1 MRRITSALF
10 LDFDN
15 IFSGLLALDR
25 AAAFVLAEDPG
36 TLVDGLGGHGLGDAA
51 HRDLLVRRVYLNP
64 NGTVPDA
71 APANGDGRLRFD
83 RFRPHLVRAGFEVI
97 DCPALTLQHKNAADI
112 RIVMDVL
119 AALDAPVRYDE
130 IIVASSDA
138 DFTPLLLK
146 LRAQDRRTTILTA
159 NDPVP
164 AYQAVADRHIG
175 GQSLLSLLTPA
186 TDGPGKLSTGAKAQS
201 TCQPRNIEDSQK
213 EAEAR
218 TSAALARLVTDA
230 SGPLPLSSTGTAL
243 RKAAG
248 GEIIQTTKWF
258 GHKQLGR
265 FIKARRSDLRV
276 NASHVWD
283 PSRHKAPAA

>member
-15 IFSGLLALDR
+15 IFSGLFALDR
-25 AAAFVLAEDPG
+25 AAAFALAEDPG
-36 TLVDGLGGHGLGDAA
+36 RLVDGLGGHGLANAA

-64 NGTVPDA
+64 NGSVPDA
-71 APANGDGRLRFD
+71 APANGEGRLRFD

-97 DCPALTLQHKNAADI
+97 DCPALTPQHKNAADI
-112 RIVMDVL
+112 RIVIDAL
-119 AALDAPVRYDE
+119 DALDAPVRYDE

-146 LRAQDRRTTILTA
+146 LRADDRRTTIMTA

-175 GQSLLSLLTPA
+175 GRSLISLLVPVASA
-186 TDGPGKLSTGAKAQS
+186 QANLSSAAKAPSKRQAHNVDVS
-201 TCQPRNIEDSQK
+201 PK
-213 EAEAR
+213 GAEAR
-218 TSAALARLVTDA
+218 TCAALAQLMADA
-230 SGPLPLSSTGTAL
+230 SGPVGLSSTGTTL

-248 GEIIQTTKWF
+248 GEVIQTTKWF
-258 GHKQLGR
+258 GYKQLGL
-265 FIKARRSDLRV
+265 FIKARRPDLRV
-276 NASHVWD
+276 NANQVWD
-283 PSRHKAPAA
+283 PSRHRAPAA